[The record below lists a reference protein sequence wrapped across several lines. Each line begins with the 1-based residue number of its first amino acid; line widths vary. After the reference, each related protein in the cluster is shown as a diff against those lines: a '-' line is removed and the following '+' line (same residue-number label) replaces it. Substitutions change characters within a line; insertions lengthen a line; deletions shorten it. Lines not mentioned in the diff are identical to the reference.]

1 MHKRNRQSLPLKGKI
16 HTVFIRSDDM
26 PTRMP
31 CRVGNCVSNRNIDV
45 DIETKEQS
53 YSTKVNPNDY
63 AGPVTSL
70 ADFENVMSHIARDL
84 GIRRFTISRVDFAID
99 CCEPGSY
106 EQYYKINKLMILL
119 LDMEYESRTRYQSSD
134 LRTGE
139 KHSTRMDSEYIQI
152 EHYNKRIQSGG
163 SSNVESRLELR
174 SKRLRKTVHSV
185 ENELALWCVR
195 LKGLPSSMD
204 DFTDQENEDLLLIW
218 EEEKTSKALTS
229 KREFIMN
236 HQDRIYSDRQLIA
249 LCESMGSTKKYAM
262 ELKRKTGI
270 ETISPRELE
279 RYLDRICS
287 IIVDFAAN
295 DSIQT
300 IRTIAETIAMQLST
314 EEEHQENAIY

>member
-1 MHKRNRQSLPLKGKI
+1 
-16 HTVFIRSDDM
+16 
-26 PTRMP
+26 
-31 CRVGNCVSNRNIDV
+31 
-45 DIETKEQS
+45 
-53 YSTKVNPNDY
+53 
-63 AGPVTSL
+63 
-70 ADFENVMSHIARDL
+70 
-84 GIRRFTISRVDFAID
+84 
-99 CCEPGSY
+99 
-106 EQYYKINKLMILL
+106 
-119 LDMEYESRTRYQSSD
+119 
-134 LRTGE
+134 
-139 KHSTRMDSEYIQI
+139 
-152 EHYNKRIQSGG
+152 
-163 SSNVESRLELR
+163 
-174 SKRLRKTVHSV
+174 
-185 ENELALWCVR
+185 
-195 LKGLPSSMD
+195 MD